1 MQLIGMI
8 HLLPLP
14 GAPRYGGSIQEILD
28 RASHDAE
35 ILMQAG
41 FDGMLIENYGDTPF
55 YKSDVPPHTISG
67 MTMVASE
74 IRRAWKGTLGI
85 QVLRNDANAA
95 LAIVSTIRGD
105 FIRVNVLNGTMLT
118 DQGIIESDAAEVL
131 RYRALITPRAKIW
144 ADVQVKHAHPL
155 VEIPIEEE
163 VRDLVHRSLADAII
177 VSGKGTGFETS
188 IEDVRRARNATSS
201 PIIIG
206 SGVSASNIRSY
217 QDVADG
223 VIVGTAIKKD
233 RITTNPVDRDA
244 ANELVGLV
252 HK

>member
-14 GAPRYGGSIQEILD
+14 GAPRFGGSIQEILD
-28 RASHDAE
+28 RALHDAE
-35 ILMQAG
+35 ILVHAG

-55 YKSDVPPHTISG
+55 HKSDVPPHTISG
-67 MTMVASE
+67 MTMIAGE

-95 LAIVSTIRGD
+95 LAIVSAIRGD
-105 FIRVNVLNGTMLT
+105 FIRVNVLNGAMLT

-131 RYRALITPRAKIW
+131 RYRALIAPQAKIW

-155 VEIPIEEE
+155 VEIPLEDD

-188 IEDVRRARNATSS
+188 IEDVRRTRSATTA

-206 SGVSASNIRSY
+206 SGVSANNIRTY
-217 QDVADG
+217 LGIADG

-244 ANELVGLV
+244 ASTLVGLV